1 MTITK
6 TKLIA
11 IIAVLVVLFFGFGWD
26 NYFTLAYLQTQ
37 QTAILSY
44 YANHPA
50 LTLLAYGLI
59 YIVVTG
65 LSLPGATIL
74 TLAGGA
80 LFGLFW
86 GTVIVSIASTIGAT
100 VAFLAARFLFR
111 ESLEQKFAKQLGLIN
126 DGIEKEGGY
135 YLFTLRLVPLFPF
148 FAINLIMGLTKMP
161 ASTFFWVS
169 QLGMLAGTLVYVNAG
184 TQLAAIKSLADITSP
199 SLIASFILLGFFP
212 LAAKKF
218 VEYRYDHDNSQDQ
231 A

>member
-6 TKLIA
+6 PRLLT
-11 IIAVLVVLFFGFGWD
+11 IIAVLIVLFFVFGWD
-26 NYFTLAYLQTQ
+26 NYFTLPFLQTQ
-37 QTAILSY
+37 QAAIQSY

-50 LTLLAYGLI
+50 MALLLYGLI

-65 LSLPGATIL
+65 LSLPGATVL

-80 LFGLFW
+80 LFGLLW
-86 GTVIVSIASTIGAT
+86 GTIIVSIASTIGAT

-111 ESLEQKFAKQLGLIN
+111 ESLEQKFSGQLQAIN

-161 ASTFFWVS
+161 ANTFFWVS
-169 QLGMLAGTLVYVNAG
+169 QVGMLAGTLVYVNAG
-184 TQLAAIKSLADITSP
+184 TQLATLKSLSDITSP
-199 SLIASFILLGFFP
+199 GLIASFILLGIFP

-218 VEYRYDHDNSQDQ
+218 VEYRRNHDNKQSQ

>member
-1 MTITK
+1 MVITK

-11 IIAVLVVLFFGFGWD
+11 IIAILVVLFFFFGWD
-26 NYFTLAYLQTQ
+26 DYFTLANLQVQ
-37 QTAILSY
+37 QASILSY
-44 YANHPA
+44 YADHPA
-50 LTLLAYGLI
+50 LTLLAYGFI

-80 LFGLFW
+80 LFGLLW

-100 VAFLAARFLFR
+100 LAFFTARFLFR
-111 ESLEQKFAKQLGLIN
+111 EGLEQKFAKQLNTIN
-126 DGIEKEGGY
+126 QGIEKEGGY

-148 FAINLIMGLTKMP
+148 VAINLIMGLTKMP
-161 ASTFFWVS
+161 ATTFFWVS
-169 QLGMLAGTLVYVNAG
+169 QVGMLAGTLVYVNAG
-184 TQLAAIKSLADITSP
+184 TQLATIKSLADITSP
-199 SLIASFILLGFFP
+199 WLIVSFILLGIFP

-218 VEYRYDHDNSQDQ
+218 VEYRRDHENSQNQ

>member
-1 MTITK
+1 MNISK
-6 TKLIA
+6 TRLIA
-11 IIAVLVVLFFGFGWD
+11 IIAVLVVLFF
-26 NYFTLAYLQTQ
+26 YFDMQDYLSLTKLQSQ
-37 QTAILSY
+37 QATILSY
-44 YANHPA
+44 YANHPS

-100 VAFLAARFLFR
+100 LAFLAARFLFR
-111 ESLEQKFAKQLGLIN
+111 ENLEQKFAQQLSAIN
-126 DGIEKEGGY
+126 AGIEKDGGY
-135 YLFTLRLVPLFPF
+135 YLFTLRLVPLIPF

-161 ASTFFWVS
+161 AATFFWVS
-169 QLGMLAGTLVYVNAG
+169 QIGMLAGTLIYVNAG
-184 TQLAAIKSLADITSP
+184 TQLAGIKSLSDITSP
-199 SLIASFILLGFFP
+199 LLIGSLVLLGIFP
-212 LAAKKF
+212 LIAKKF
-218 VEYRYDHDNSQDQ
+218 VEHRAHDKQNQ

>member
-1 MTITK
+1 MVITK

-11 IIAVLVVLFFGFGWD
+11 IIAFLVVLFFFFGWED
-26 NYFTLAYLQTQ
+26 YFTLANLQVQ
-37 QTAILSY
+37 QASILSY
-44 YANHPA
+44 YADHPA
-50 LTLLAYGLI
+50 LTLLAYGFI

-74 TLAGGA
+74 TLLGGA
-80 LFGLFW
+80 IFGLLW

-100 VAFLAARFLFR
+100 LAFFTARFLFR
-111 ESLEQKFAKQLGLIN
+111 EGLELKFAKQLNTIN
-126 DGIEKEGGY
+126 QGIEKEGGY

-148 FAINLIMGLTKMP
+148 VAINLIMGLTKMP
-161 ASTFFWVS
+161 ATTFFWVS
-169 QLGMLAGTLVYVNAG
+169 QVGMLAGTLVYVNAG

-199 SLIASFILLGFFP
+199 WLIVSFILLGIFP

-218 VEYRYDHDNSQDQ
+218 VEYRRDHENSQNQ